1 VAASSLSSRW
11 LAGAARVASGIPVAS
26 MASDRLRPCLR
37 RSVGLGPATW
47 PPQGALVMQPV
58 HHQVLQFQAEHAVV
72 GGQHRQAELVGHP
85 GGDPLVTAA
94 AQRGRRAGGVGD
106 APIAAAEH
114 QDLDELV
121 EDDAVGD
128 AGAVAAQRMVDS
140 TSGEEGGDLDP
151 QRFQDRRW
159 QGRHETSR

>member
-1 VAASSLSSRW
+1 
-11 LAGAARVASGIPVAS
+11 
-26 MASDRLRPCLR
+26 
-37 RSVGLGPATW
+37 
-47 PPQGALVMQPV
+47 MQPV